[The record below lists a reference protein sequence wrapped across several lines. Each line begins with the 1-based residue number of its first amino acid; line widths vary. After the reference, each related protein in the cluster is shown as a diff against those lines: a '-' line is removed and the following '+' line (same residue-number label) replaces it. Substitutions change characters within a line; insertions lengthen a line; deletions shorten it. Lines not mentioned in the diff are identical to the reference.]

1 MHDPRGRAQYTE
13 EFQDEYERLML
24 EEIFK
29 MDEIAGIAIW
39 QLTDAKTYTRVSGGM
54 INRSYGVNTGGLYDL
69 YRRPKL
75 VVETVRRLFKAKT
88 DDCQ

>member
-1 MHDPRGRAQYTE
+1 M
-13 EFQDEYERLML
+13 
-24 EEIFK
+24 
-29 MDEIAGIAIW
+29 IW

-75 VVETVRRLFKAKT
+75 VVETVRRLFKAKA
-88 DDCQ
+88 DDYQ